1 MIPDKERTE
10 LVDEIVKVMEQDQ
23 RDCTDPE
30 EPLFI
35 NVFGRKNSVKFVIKH
50 SQFDRSLIEKI
61 SGLGGAI
68 CTMVNTVMEFL
79 DCLLR
84 DNIHYLNYYS
94 NTVPAP
100 LYLMAC
106 LFSSQFWF
114 THF

>member
-23 RDCTDPE
+23 RDCSDPE

-35 NVFGRKNSVKFVIKH
+35 NVFGRKISVKFVIKH

-68 CTMVNTVMEFL
+68 CTMVNSVMEFL
-79 DCLLR
+79 DCFLR
-84 DNIHYLNYYS
+84 NNIHYS
-94 NTVPAP
+94 DTIPAQ
-100 LYLMAC
+100 L
-106 LFSSQFWF
+106 
-114 THF
+114 